1 MRVIVKALIA
11 SALVVVSAQVVTAQ
25 DISKWSKAQ
34 KPFHIFGN
42 TYYVG
47 TQGLSAMLITSREGH
62 VLIDGTVPEAAK
74 SIAANIRTLGFH
86 VEDVKLIVNSHVHFD
101 HAGGIAELQK
111 LTGAAVAASPA
122 SAKVL
127 QSGNVDKDDPQFGSL
142 PKIAPVKRVKIIKD
156 GEVLTA
162 GSIAITAHFT
172 PGHTPGGTSWTWQSC
187 EQPRCLNMVYADSLN
202 PISAKGYLYSDPN
215 RNPNGAKLLEQSFKV
230 VSDLD
235 CDILI
240 APHPELVDVFGKL
253 EQREGHGRDAFIDR
267 GACKAYVAA
276 AREKLRLRLI
286 EEGVK

>member
-1 MRVIVKALIA
+1 MRLVGLLATSAMVALSGVA
-11 SALVVVSAQVVTAQ
+11 AAQGLP
-25 DISKWSKAQ
+25 SWNKAQ

-62 VLIDGTVPEAAK
+62 VLIDGAVPEAAK
-74 SIAANIRTLGFH
+74 KIAANIRTLGFH

-111 LTGAAVAASPA
+111 LTGAIVAASPA

-142 PKIAPVKRVKIIKD
+142 PKIAPVKRVKVIKD

-202 PISAKGYLYSDPN
+202 PISAKGYLYSDPS
-215 RNPNGAKLLEQSFKV
+215 RTPNGAKLLEQSFKV

-240 APHPELVDVFGKL
+240 TPHPELVDVFGKL
-253 EQREGHGRDAFIDR
+253 EQREGHGRDSFIDR

-276 AREKLRLRLI
+276 SREKLRLRLT